1 MKKLIAL
8 LLALV
13 MVLGLVACASKTT
26 DETPK
31 TDDSAAAPADTETT
45 DNTAEPAD
53 TETTDT
59 AEETT
64 GEERPYYVR
73 DAKDVTGTLTL
84 YTTIGRS
91 TSRTAS
97 WSSSPTPS
105 ALWLPVSAATR
116 LATLTLSSAACSRR
130 TAIPITTFCSRI
142 PLLVTPSSSI
152 MIRLAITPSTMCS

>member
-73 DAKDVTGTLTL
+73 DAKDVTGTLTHIL
-84 YTTIGRS
+84 EVL
-91 TSRTAS
+91 
-97 WSSSPTPS
+97 PTDCS
-105 ALWLPVSAATR
+105 VCALKDICDEVEGMKELHFGVGDKGKH
-116 LATLTLSSAACSRR
+116 
-130 TAIPITTFCSRI
+130 
-142 PLLVTPSSSI
+142 
-152 MIRLAITPSTMCS
+152 

>member
-31 TDDSAAAPADTETT
+31 TDDSAAPADTETT

-64 GEERPYYVR
+64 GMP
-73 DAKDVTGTLTL
+73 
-84 YTTIGRS
+84 
-91 TSRTAS
+91 RT
-97 WSSSPTPS
+97 
-105 ALWLPVSAATR
+105 
-116 LATLTLSSAACSRR
+116 
-130 TAIPITTFCSRI
+130 
-142 PLLVTPSSSI
+142 
-152 MIRLAITPSTMCS
+152 

>member
-53 TETTDT
+53 TEPTDT

-73 DAKDVTGTLTL
+73 DAKDVTGTLTV
-84 YTTIGRS
+84 YTTIGE
-91 TSRTAS
+91 TEQQ
-97 WSSSPTPS
+97 
-105 ALWLPVSAATR
+105 ALRDVWTKYYPDCKL
-116 LATLTLSSAACSRR
+116 
-130 TAIPITTFCSRI
+130 
-142 PLLVTPSSSI
+142 
-152 MIRLAITPSTMCS
+152 

>member
-64 GEERPYYVR
+64 GESVSCVASGDVVRADCGGGVCESLLRPC
-73 DAKDVTGTLTL
+73 KTG
-84 YTTIGRS
+84 G
-91 TSRTAS
+91 
-97 WSSSPTPS
+97 
-105 ALWLPVSAATR
+105 
-116 LATLTLSSAACSRR
+116 CDD
-130 TAIPITTFCSRI
+130 
-142 PLLVTPSSSI
+142 
-152 MIRLAITPSTMCS
+152 